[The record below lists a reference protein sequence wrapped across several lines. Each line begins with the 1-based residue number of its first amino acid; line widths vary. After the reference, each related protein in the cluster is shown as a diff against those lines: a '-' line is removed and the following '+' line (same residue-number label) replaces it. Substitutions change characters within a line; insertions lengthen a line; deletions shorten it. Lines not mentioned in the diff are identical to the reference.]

1 MYYLANTLCPKQ
13 RVDRRDGRI
22 GLRNFSIQEQ
32 IQGTNCH
39 GVRRT
44 SRHLSNN
51 NAFFYVKDNT
61 TTTTTTKYY
70 CGPPK
75 ISQFRFIV
83 HTKVQVL
90 WYYRRDRLRLVVT
103 GLKEDDDDDD
113 GRTSVLLYS
122 AASAE
127 GTATTTL
134 VHQKLPNQAPLFPP
148 QVMEYR

>member
-1 MYYLANTLCPKQ
+1 M
-13 RVDRRDGRI
+13 V
-22 GLRNFSIQEQ
+22 SW
-32 IQGTNCH
+32 
-39 GVRRT
+39 
-44 SRHLSNN
+44 
-51 NAFFYVKDNT
+51 
-61 TTTTTTKYY
+61 
-70 CGPPK
+70 
-75 ISQFRFIV
+75 FRFIV

-134 VHQKLPNQAPLFPP
+134 VHQKLPN
-148 QVMEYR
+148 